1 MGYKISKK
9 ALTDIDEIWNHS
21 AENWSIEQADRYYHL
36 IFEEIEFIAEN
47 PLTSKDYSYIRKN
60 YRCTIVK
67 SHLIFY
73 RINNKKNEVE
83 IIRVLHQR
91 MDVEDR
97 MK

>member
-1 MGYKISKK
+1 MDYKISKK
-9 ALTDIDEIWNHS
+9 ALADIDEIWDHT
-21 AENWSIEQADRYYHL
+21 AEKWSTEQADRYYNL
-36 IFEEIEFIAEN
+36 IFEEIEFIAEH
-47 PLTSKDYSYIRKN
+47 PLTGKDCNHILKN
-60 YRCTIVK
+60 YRCSIVK
-67 SHLIFY
+67 SHLVFY

>member
-9 ALTDIDEIWNHS
+9 ALADIDEIWNHT
-21 AENWSIEQADRYYHL
+21 AENWSIEQADRYYNL

-47 PLTSKDYSYIRKN
+47 PLTGKDYSYIRKN

-73 RINNKKNEVE
+73 RINNKKDEVE

>member
-9 ALTDIDEIWNHS
+9 ALADIEEIWDHT
-21 AENWSIEQADRYYHL
+21 AENWSTEQADRYYNL

-47 PLTSKDYSYIRKN
+47 PLTGKDYSHIRKN
-60 YRCTIVK
+60 YRSSIVK
-67 SHLIFY
+67 SHLVFY
-73 RINNKKNEVE
+73 RINNKKHEVE